1 MDGDLTAQTKA
12 RYNRIA
18 LYYDLMESLSERV
31 FKHWRR
37 KLLSH
42 AVGKILEA
50 GVGTGKNFP
59 YYPKGAD
66 ITGIDIADKMLP
78 FARKR
83 ADGLGLAPSLIEGDV
98 QALSFPDNSFD
109 TAVATFVF
117 CSVPDPVLGLHELRR
132 VVKPEGQILLLEHIR
147 IDRPVIGF
155 LMDVLNPIFVHLLGP
170 NINRRTVENVE
181 KAGLLIQSIEH
192 LGPMQMVKMIIARPG
207 KRDKVYSAASLES
220 LSSVSSEKKVNR
232 GG

>member
-1 MDGDLTAQTKA
+1 MDSDLTAQTKA

-18 LYYDLMESLSERV
+18 PYYDFIELLSEHV

-37 KLLSH
+37 KLLAH
-42 AVGKILEA
+42 AWGKILEI

-59 YYPKGAD
+59 YYLKDAD
-66 ITGIDIADKMLP
+66 ITAIDIADKMLP
-78 FARKR
+78 LARKR
-83 ADGLGLAPSLIEGDV
+83 ADGLGLAIKLIEGDV
-98 QALSFPDNSFD
+98 QALSYPDNSFD

-117 CSVPDPVLGLHELRR
+117 CSVPDPILGLQELRR
-132 VVKPEGQILLLEHIR
+132 VVKPDGQILLLEHVR
-147 IDRPVIGF
+147 IDRPVIGLF
-155 LMDVLNPIFVHLLGP
+155 MDILNPVFVHLLGP

-207 KRDKVYSAASLES
+207 K
-220 LSSVSSEKKVNR
+220 
-232 GG
+232 

>member
-1 MDGDLTAQTKA
+1 MHRDLMAQTKA

-18 LYYDLMESLSERV
+18 PYYDLVEAFSERI
-31 FKHWRR
+31 FKHWRK
-37 KLLSH
+37 KLLAH
-42 AVGKILEA
+42 ARGKIIEI

-59 YYPKGAD
+59 YYPKDAN

-83 ADGLGLAPSLIEGDV
+83 ANRLGLSIKLIEGDV
-98 QALSFPDNSFD
+98 QALSFPDNTFD

-117 CSVPDPVLGLHELRR
+117 CSVPDPVLGLQNLRR
-132 VVKPEGQILLLEHIR
+132 VVKPDGQILLLEHVR
-147 IDRPVIGF
+147 IDRPVIGP
-155 LMDVLNPIFVHLLGP
+155 LMDVLNPIFVYLLGP
-170 NINRRTVENVE
+170 NINRRTVKNVE

-207 KRDKVYSAASLES
+207 K
-220 LSSVSSEKKVNR
+220 
-232 GG
+232 

>member
-1 MDGDLTAQTKA
+1 MDTDLSAQTKS

-18 LYYDLMESLSERV
+18 PYYDRIELFSEHI
-31 FKHWRR
+31 FKEWRR
-37 KLLSH
+37 KILVQ
-42 AVGKILEA
+42 AKGKIIEI

-59 YYPKGAD
+59 YYPEGSD
-66 ITGIDIADKMLP
+66 ITGIDVANKMLDI
-78 FARKR
+78 AKMR
-83 ADGLGLAPSLIEGDV
+83 ADRLGFDLKLMEEDA

-117 CSVPDPVLGLHELRR
+117 CSVPDPVLGLKELRR
-132 VVKPEGQILLLEHIR
+132 VVKPDGHILLLEHVR

-155 LMDVLNPIFVHLLGP
+155 LMDIINPLFVYLLGP
-170 NINRRTVENVE
+170 NINRRTVENVR

-207 KRDKVYSAASLES
+207 K
-220 LSSVSSEKKVNR
+220 
-232 GG
+232 